1 MTNAELL
8 KQASELI
15 EKGVISTSALAS
27 GGKLNAEQANRMID
41 FIFDETQL
49 RGIVRL
55 VRMRAEQF
63 DIDKIALGK
72 RVARAKTEGVD
83 PGVRRGVTTS
93 KVSLNKK
100 AIMVPF
106 EITTEFLEDGIE
118 TGATLEDHVAGMM
131 GRSFAN
137 DLENMYIA
145 GDQNGPA
152 VPEEDIIDGGA
163 TDEVVD
169 DLLALMDGW
178 AKLAGAGHVLDADS
192 SGISSNIFSRA
203 KKQLPTKFRR
213 RLNQMRFFLPMDTEE
228 TYRNVLA
235 SRGTALGDNAIQNEL
250 GVKAMGVQLQAL
262 ALMEPNPIKVAHVT
276 LTGTTAVQLGG
287 DKNITDAIAHLQTL
301 ATTPTA
307 PIADP
312 ADIIFDLAAGTVVR
326 SGGSSLPSPVNV
338 KITYRAQTEMILC
351 EGRNLILGIGRD
363 ITIKRD
369 EDIFKD
375 VKQWAMTVRVAVEIE
390 ETDAVVLVKNIAV
403 E

>member
-1 MTNAELL
+1 MTNKELI
-8 KQASELI
+8 KQAVEMI
-15 EKGVISTSALAS
+15 EKGIISTSALAS
-27 GGKLNAEQANRMID
+27 GGKLNADQANRMID
-41 FIFDETQL
+41 FVFDETQL
-49 RGIVRL
+49 KGMVRL

-63 DIDKIALGK
+63 DIDKIGVGK
-72 RVARAKTEGVD
+72 RVARAKSEGVD
-83 PGVRRGVTTS
+83 PGVRRGVQTS

-106 EITTEFLEDGIE
+106 ELTTEFLEDAIE
-118 TGATLEDHVAGMM
+118 TGSTLEDHVASMM
-131 GRSFAN
+131 GNAFAN

-178 AKLAGAGHVLDADS
+178 VKLSGTGHILDADS
-192 SGISSNIFSRA
+192 AGISSNIFSRA

-213 RLNQMRFFLPMDTEE
+213 RLNMMRFFLPMDTEE

-235 SRGTALGDNAIQNEL
+235 SRGTALGDNAIQNEI

-262 ALMEPNPIKVAHVT
+262 ALMEPNPLKVAHVT
-276 LTGTTAVQLGG
+276 LTGTTPAQLGG

-301 ATTPTA
+301 STTPTA

-312 ADIIFDLAAGTVVR
+312 GDIEFDLAAGTVAR
-326 SGGSSLPSPVNV
+326 SGGSSLPTPVNV
-338 KITYRAQTEMILC
+338 KVTYRAQTEMLLC

-375 VKQWAMTVRVAVEIE
+375 VRQWAMTVRVAVEIE
-390 ETDAVVLVKNIAV
+390 ETDAVVLVKNIAI